1 MIRVADAGL
10 VPDADLVARMIA
22 AIDQGLYRLVP
33 SGPVR
38 LTTEGAKAGDVS
50 EWTDE
55 SLDLADAACDF
66 LWHPLPPGPNDPDPL
81 PRGRIVVRKTSDDAL
96 PTIRINREASMMI
109 DHAAIA
115 SEGSVI
121 ERIRTAGRT
130 HLEMARMALACR
142 PCTDAEN
149 GLIDVAV
156 PALVAMS
163 IQDDELDETVMV
175 RVGNDWAP
183 SSFQVS
189 SDDFDG
195 GMRRMTYPPDPE
207 LVAMLPSAIAVF
219 TQSFPGTALV
229 SQVTV
234 APLSVWLGRSNLPD
248 AVGTLRALTALR
260 DSAP

>member
-1 MIRVADAGL
+1 MIRVADGNL
-10 VPDADLVARMIA
+10 VPDADLVERMIA

-33 SGPVR
+33 NGPIR
-38 LTTEGAKAGDVS
+38 LTTEGTRTGHLS

-66 LWHPLPPGPNDPDPL
+66 LWHPLPPGPNEPDPL
-81 PRGRIVVRKTSDDAL
+81 PREQIVIRKRSADTL
-96 PTIRINREASMMI
+96 PTIKISREACMMI
-109 DHAAIA
+109 DHAGIVPG
-115 SEGSVI
+115 GSVV
-121 ERIRTAGRT
+121 ERIRAAGKT
-130 HLEMARMALACR
+130 HLAMARLALDCR

-149 GLIDVAV
+149 GLIDMAV

-175 RVGNDWAP
+175 RVGNDWTP

-189 SDDFDG
+189 SDNFDG
-195 GMRRMTYPPDPE
+195 GMRRMTCLPDPE

-219 TQSFPGTALV
+219 SQFFPGTALV

-234 APLSVWLGRSNLPD
+234 SPLSVWLGRWNLPD

-260 DSAP
+260 ESTP